1 VDFLRGLA
9 MACMVLVNNPGD
21 RLHVYPELR
30 HAAWN
35 GWTAADFIFP
45 IFLFLVGVC
54 VALAVKRDT
63 VLAGEMD
70 DFWKKVVK
78 RAVILFLLGLLEN
91 AYLQF
96 SLENLR
102 IPGVLQRIAIV
113 YLAVVWLHV
122 RLGSREIV
130 SVVMTILLGYWLLLA
145 VVPVPGLGVASMGAD
160 ANLEGWLDQLLLHNH
175 IWKYKTSWDPEG
187 ILSTFPA
194 ITVGL
199 IGVLAGRWLRLGGQ
213 GVARVLALGLGMLL
227 LGFLW
232 NAWFPIN
239 KSLCTSSFVLFV
251 GGAGVMLLASCHWL
265 MDVRGKVAWGRP
277 VVIFGINPLA
287 VYVVASFLA
296 ATLRHIKLPDGM
308 GGEINLQV
316 YLFRTFFSGWAHR
329 SLASLAWAALFLLV
343 MFLGAWALYRRRVVI
358 KA

>member
-1 VDFLRGLA
+1 MIV
-9 MACMVLVNNPGD
+9 VNNPGD

-35 GWTAADFIFP
+35 GWTAADLIFP

-54 VALAVKRDT
+54 VGLAVQRDT
-63 VLAGEMD
+63 IVAGAAD

-78 RAVILFLLGLLEN
+78 RAAVLFFLGLLEN
-91 AYLQF
+91 AYLHF

-113 YLAVVWLHV
+113 YLAAVWLHV
-122 RLGSREIV
+122 RLGSRGIV
-130 SVVMTILLGYWLLLA
+130 SVVITILLGYWLLLA
-145 VVPVPGLGVASMGAD
+145 FVPVPGLGAPSMGAD

-194 ITVGL
+194 VALGL

-213 GVARVLALGLGMLL
+213 GAARVLGVGLVMLL
-227 LGFLW
+227 LGLVW

-277 VVIFGINPLA
+277 VVILGINPLA
-287 VYVVASFLA
+287 VYVTASFLA
-296 ATLRHIKLPDGM
+296 ATLRHSKLSDGM
-308 GGEINLQV
+308 GGEINLQA
-316 YLFRTFFSGWAHR
+316 YLFGTLFSGWTHL
-329 SLASLAWAALFLLV
+329 SLASLAWGVLFLLV
-343 MFLGAWALYRRRVVI
+343 MFLGAWALYARRVVI